1 MMLLVYFVVILSGSS
16 ANANFRGFLIA
27 GRLAADGTT
36 AAGTFVGNGNDQK
49 TTCGANVSY
58 LG

>member
-1 MMLLVYFVVILSGSS
+1 MMFLAYFVVILSGSS

-36 AAGTFVGNGNDQK
+36 VAGTFVNNGNDQR
-49 TTCGANVSY
+49 TACGANVS
-58 LG
+58 